1 MFKNCCG
8 CKNNKTNKKD
18 VEDAEKDADSYVP
31 KEVDAENTKSKCM
44 DSKTKPPPEAVTIIP
59 PVIITESDDVSVKSP
74 LSDHKSEGDDAK
86 KEEDETEA
94 PSADTQSDH
103 LGEKQ
108 EEAPVFAAGPELCVA
123 EEEIGRRSRLPS
135 EDEVDTETIQAVARG
150 LLATPHPAKRGSGG
164 IPNLASLPQ
173 WLSQEDDEVM
183 EGGGTAEP
191 PATPVG
197 RDELALRR
205 HRFFSDLLQAHQ
217 AGTEHRVRFDPL
229 GPTVAGG
236 E

>member
-1 MFKNCCG
+1 MTK
-8 CKNNKTNKKD
+8 KQIVTDRNKPT
-18 VEDAEKDADSYVP
+18 
-31 KEVDAENTKSKCM
+31 
-44 DSKTKPPPEAVTIIP
+44 SKTQNLNLMGIRRRPPESVTIIP
-59 PVIITESDDVSVKSP
+59 PVIITESDEVSVKSP
-74 LSDHKSEGDDAK
+74 QSEHKSEN
-86 KEEDETEA
+86 KEVVPPETQPENLE
-94 PSADTQSDH
+94 TN
-103 LGEKQ
+103 
-108 EEAPVFAAGPELCVA
+108 EEVIGSELCVA

-183 EGGGTAEP
+183 MEGGGTAEP

-236 E
+236 EYHNRTLEVI